1 MKNMT
6 QQQEDIKAFG
16 DITRETLDMS
26 DSVVYSEMAKMGI
39 DEDLLRQISSS
50 NHEPEWML
58 DLRLRSLEIFRGM
71 QKPTW

>member
-1 MKNMT
+1 MT
-6 QQQEDIKAFG
+6 TQQEDIKAFG
-16 DITRETLDMS
+16 DITRATLDTS

-39 DEDLLRQISSS
+39 DEDLIRQIALS

-58 DLRLRSLEIFRGM
+58 DHRLKSLEIFRGM